1 MTKSAELYACLYVR
15 EFPAQAMLRLR
26 QKIHNQPCVVMEG
39 EPPLQYVCSLNSK
52 ARTLGIV
59 VGMTRVEIDA
69 FPSAVL
75 LTRSLKEEAA
85 TKAVLLE
92 CAGMFSP
99 RIEDVKQDR
108 SFLCVIDIAGTET
121 LLGPPNILAQKLL
134 TQVQALGIRAR
145 IAVSSNFHT
154 AICLARDMSLRTAIT
169 VVPVDNESV
178 ALEPLSLAVLNL
190 SEEHAETFSLWGIC
204 TLGTL
209 SELPEKEL
217 IARMGQE
224 GKRLRQLAQGVL
236 PHLFVPVET
245 VFALEERMELD
256 SPVEQ
261 LDSLLFAMS
270 VMLEQLIL
278 RATNHVLALA
288 SVTVTFSLEGGALH
302 TRTVRPALPTNDKQ
316 IWIRLIH
323 LDLEA
328 HPPQAAIL
336 SLMLIA
342 ESGKTS
348 KTQLGLFSPQLPESM
363 RLDVTLARIRAIVG
377 DDCVGRAVLQDSN
390 RPDGFRIEPFSVPSG
405 PIVEAILDQTPTAM
419 RQLRPAEATTVIL
432 KGQKPDAFFFRQKRY
447 VVEHAYGPWL
457 TGGDWWN
464 STLWGLEQWDVV
476 ARGNDGAALCCCLV
490 RDLMRNSW
498 RMAAL
503 YD

>member
-1 MTKSAELYACLYVR
+1 MTKPVELYACLYAR
-15 EFPAQAMLRLR
+15 EFPAQVLLRLR
-26 QKIHNQPCVVMEG
+26 PKLRNQPCVAMDG

-52 ARTLGIV
+52 ARALGIT
-59 VGMTRVEIDA
+59 VGMTRVEIET
-69 FPSAVL
+69 FPLVTAIP
-75 LTRSLKEEAA
+75 RSMKEEAA

-92 CAGMFSP
+92 CTGAFSP
-99 RIEDVKQDR
+99 RIEDESQDK
-108 SFLCVIDIAGTET
+108 SFLCVIDIAGTEK
-121 LLGPPNILAQKLL
+121 LLGPPKILAQKLL
-134 TQVQALGIRAR
+134 TLMQALGITAR

-154 AICLARDMSLRTAIT
+154 AICLARGMSPRTAIT
-169 VVPVDNESV
+169 VVPAGEESA
-178 ALEPLSLAVLNL
+178 ALAPLPLTALDL
-190 SEEHAETFSLWGIC
+190 SEEHAGTFSLWGIC
-204 TLGTL
+204 TLGML
-209 SELPEKEL
+209 AELPEREL

-224 GKRLRQLAQGVL
+224 GKRLRLLAQGVL
-236 PHLFVPVET
+236 PHLFVPVEP

-261 LDSLLFAMS
+261 LDSLLFAVS
-270 VMLEQLIL
+270 VMLGQLIL

-288 SVTVTFSLEGGALH
+288 SVTVTLSLEGGTAH

-316 IWIRLIH
+316 IWVRLIH

-342 ESGKTS
+342 EPGKTS
-348 KTQLGLFSPQLPESM
+348 KTQLGLFSPQLPEPM
-363 RLDVTLARIRAIVG
+363 RLDVTLALIRAIVG
-377 DDCVGRAVLQDSN
+377 DDCVGRAVLQDSH
-390 RPDGFRIEPFSVPSG
+390 RQDGFRIEPFSVPSG
-405 PIVEAILDQTPTAM
+405 PVVEAILDHTPTAM

-432 KGQKPDAFFFRQKRY
+432 QGQKPEAFFFRQKRY
-447 VVEHAYGPWL
+447 IVERSYGPWL
-457 TGGDWWN
+457 TGGDWWS

-476 ARGNDGAALCCCLV
+476 ARAQDGAVLCCCLV

-498 RMAAL
+498 QMAAL